1 MADKS
6 KVQSYDERLAAL
18 IRDPESE
25 TRKAVLEATGT
36 DKTPS
41 SKSSTA
47 KK

>member
-6 KVQSYDERLAAL
+6 RASFDERLAEL
-18 IRDPESE
+18 IRDPDSE
-25 TRKAVLEATGT
+25 THKAVAEATGR